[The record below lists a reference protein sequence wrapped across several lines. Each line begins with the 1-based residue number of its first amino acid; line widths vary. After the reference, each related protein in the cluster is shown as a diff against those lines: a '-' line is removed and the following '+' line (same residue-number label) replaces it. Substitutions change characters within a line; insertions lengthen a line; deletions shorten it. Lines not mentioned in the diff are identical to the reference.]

1 MKEKGWI
8 RLSQYEREHSRD
20 KPPELIRYPDGR
32 EYAVS
37 TWKELLDTYC
47 KWSGNSIRMENKYG
61 RPKNRNGYK
70 TLERLCKELKDDA
83 HKTFVRRKA

>member
-1 MKEKGWI
+1 MKEKGEI
-8 RLSQYEREHSRD
+8 QLSQYEREHSRD

-37 TWKELLDTYC
+37 TWKRLLKTYC
-47 KWSGNSIRMENKYG
+47 EWSGNDVPVKNKNG
-61 RPKNRNGYK
+61 RSKKRNGYK
-70 TLERLCKELKDDA
+70 TLERLRKELKDDA